1 MKVYII
7 FLFILKFSFSQ
18 GEGGENVEVI
28 GHLEF
33 GQNTSDITGFFQ
45 DGREFAAV
53 GLQNASV
60 IVDITDAENPFEIT
74 RIPGGN
80 SMWRDLKYWNRYLYV
95 GTEAEVD
102 NGIQIISLDDPDNPF
117 LENTISSIGSSHNV
131 HIDEDGFLYVVGSS
145 DGCDIFIYDL
155 NNPANPELLGCW
167 NGEYIHDL
175 EVFNNKAYACGIYS
189 GVFYIIDLT
198 DKTNPQ
204 TILSYQTDSGGSYS
218 THDAAV
224 TFDENYLIIGDES
237 PGAIISIYDISNY
250 NNINKISEYYTQGYS
265 GNGYLSRSA
274 HNVYIQENS
283 GLLITSFYIEGTRFV
298 DISDPYNP
306 LEVGYYDTSDDDLA
320 SENDPYYGNWGTYV
334 DLPSGNIISSDI
346 ENGLFI
352 LQYNNA
358 PSELTYSPSSFSFE
372 STSNETIV
380 DQIFVTN
387 TGVDESLLT
396 YEITTSPF
404 ASPLDGPNENDFYW
418 TDSDNEPS
426 LDFNWLDISE
436 DGILYNFVNNDES
449 GSIINIGFDFQ
460 FYGSVYNQLIINPNG
475 WIGFGED
482 SDEWNNISIP
492 SNEAPSSA
500 IFGFWDDLNPIND
513 NCNQYC
519 SGNVYYH
526 SNNERMVI
534 WFNNVAHWWTNFEN
548 SFYDFQIVLY
558 SNGDIDLNYNTL
570 LGNYEDAT
578 IGIQDQFGSSGFLIS
593 YNSNYLH
600 DNLSIQ
606 FKQKPEWLSIFPTD
620 GELISN
626 STEAHQIELIPSSLD
641 IGVHYGYFLLNSNGG
656 TGFVD
661 VSITLGENNN
671 LLIGDINFDN
681 EINIQDIVLLLNFV
695 LESDLPTNTEFFVSD
710 INADNLLNILDVVQ
724 VVNIILSNF

>member
-1 MKVYII
+1 MKKYFAFLVFIKFI
-7 FLFILKFSFSQ
+7 FAQ
-18 GEGGENVEVI
+18 GEGGENVEIV
-28 GHLEF
+28 GYLEF
-33 GQNTSDITGFFQ
+33 GQNTSDITGFSQ
-45 DGREFAAV
+45 DGREFAAI

-60 IVDITDAENPFEIT
+60 IVDITNPSNPYEIT

-80 SMWRDLKYWNRYLYV
+80 SMWRDLKYWNRHLYV

-102 NGIQIISLDDPDNPF
+102 NGIQVISLEDPDNPY
-117 LENTISSIGSSHNV
+117 LINTISSIGSSHNV
-131 HIDEDGFLYVVGSS
+131 HIDDDGFLYVVGSS

-155 NNPANPELLGCW
+155 NNPSNPDLQGCW

-175 EVFNNKAYACGIYS
+175 EVFNDKAYACGIYS
-189 GVFYIIDLT
+189 GVFYIIDLA

-204 TILSYQTDSGGSYS
+204 TLLSYQTDSGGSYS

-250 NNINKISEYYTQGYS
+250 NNINKISEYYTEGYA

-306 LEVGYYDTSDDDLA
+306 IEVGYYDTSDDDLA
-320 SENDPYYGNWGTYV
+320 SDNDPYYGNWGTYV

-358 PSELTYSPSSFSFE
+358 PSELSYTPNSFSFE
-372 STSNETIV
+372 SNSNETIS
-380 DQIFVTN
+380 DQMLVTN
-387 TGVDESLLT
+387 IGVDESILT
-396 YEITTSPF
+396 YDILTSPF
-404 ASPLDGPNENDFYW
+404 AFPVGGPSDYDLYW
-418 TDSDNEPS
+418 TDSDNEPN
-426 LDFNWLDISE
+426 LQFNWFDISTT
-436 DGILYNFVNNDES
+436 GTLYNFSNNDES
-449 GSIINIGFDFQ
+449 GLIINIGFDFQ
-460 FYGSVYNQLIINPNG
+460 YYGSNYNQLIINPNG
-475 WIGFGED
+475 WVGFGED
-482 SDEWNNISIP
+482 SNEWNNIPIP
-492 SNEAPSSA
+492 SNQAPNAA
-500 IFGFWDDLNPIND
+500 IFGFWDDLNPVND

-558 SNGDIDLNYNTL
+558 PNGDIDLNYNTL
-570 LGNYEDAT
+570 LGNFEDAT
-578 IGIQDQFGSSGFLIS
+578 IGIQNQDGSNGFLVS
-593 YNSNYLH
+593 YNDNYLH

-606 FKQKPEWLSIFPTD
+606 FKQKPDWLSVFPEN
-620 GELISN
+620 GELTNN
-626 STEAHQIELIPSSLD
+626 SSGTHQIQLITTDLFNGD
-641 IGVHYGYFLLNSNGG
+641 YVGYFILNSNGG
-656 TGFVD
+656 NGYVD
-661 VSITLGENNN
+661 VNLTLNENSD
-671 LLIGDINFDN
+671 LIIGDINFDN
-681 EINIQDIVLLLNFV
+681 EINIQDIILLLNFV
-695 LESDLPTNTEFFVSD
+695 LESDFPSNTEFIVSD
-710 INADNLLNILDVVQ
+710 INSDNLLNILDVVQ
-724 VVNIILSNF
+724 VVNLILSNF